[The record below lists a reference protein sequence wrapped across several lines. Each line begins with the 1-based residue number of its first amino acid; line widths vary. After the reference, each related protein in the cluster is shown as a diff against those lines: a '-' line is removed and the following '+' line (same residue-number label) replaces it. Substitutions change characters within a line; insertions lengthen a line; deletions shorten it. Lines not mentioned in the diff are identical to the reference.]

1 MILKKIKV
9 KGQYTGINKRGLTVG
24 GVPMMPN
31 FPAKTVEV
39 DEATYKRL
47 VEGEKNGWFKIVED
61 NYDLFLA
68 SKRGLAPEIKTN
80 EIKNENVDKPVE
92 NVDKPAENAVDND
105 EEEKKE
111 ADAPKKVKRTTK
123 KKETAA
129 ETEEVK

>member
-80 EIKNENVDKPVE
+80 EIKNENVDKP
-92 NVDKPAENAVDND
+92 AENAVDND